1 MKKIFFDV
9 GANLGTSSIG
19 IAVSDPDTSVYA
31 FEPTPELILYLKTKT
46 MDLKNY
52 NVVGKAV
59 SDYEGIATFN
69 VSGLGDWG
77 CSSLL
82 EFSDKSKTE
91 WPGRI
96 DFVVTKQIQVDVIRL
111 DNFIIENNID
121 VIDYFH
127 CDTQGSDLDVLY
139 GLGEKISI
147 IKEGT
152 IEAAAKQD
160 ILYKNQNTV
169 MECIEF
175 LKMNNFEVVSV
186 SSNDPDYNEANIS
199 FKNKLYF

>member
-9 GANLGTSSIG
+9 GANLGTSSIH
-19 IAVSDPDTSVYA
+19 IAISDPDTFVYA
-31 FEPTPELILYLKTKT
+31 FEPTPELILYLKKQTLN
-46 MDLKNY
+46 LKNY
-52 NVVGKAV
+52 TVVGKAV
-59 SDYEGIATFN
+59 SDYDSKAVFN
-69 VSGLGDWG
+69 VAGQSDWG

-91 WPGRI
+91 WPGRT

-186 SSNDPDYNEANIS
+186 ISNDPEFNEANIH
-199 FKNKLYF
+199 FKNKLYL

>member
-1 MKKIFFDV
+1 MKKILFDV
-9 GANLGTSSIG
+9 GANLGTSSID
-19 IAVSDPDTSVYA
+19 IARSDPDTFVYA
-31 FEPTPELILYLKTKT
+31 FEPTPELIFFLKKKT
-46 MDLKNY
+46 LGFKNY
-52 NVVGKAV
+52 TVVGKAV
-59 SDYEGIATFN
+59 SDYEGTATFN
-69 VSGLGDWG
+69 IAGQGDWG

-91 WPGRI
+91 WPGRT
-96 DFVVTKQIQVDVIRL
+96 DFVVTQQIQVDVIRL

-169 MECIEF
+169 LECVEF
-175 LKMNNFEVVSV
+175 LRMNNFEVISV
-186 SSNDPDYNEANIS
+186 SSNDPAFNEANIH
-199 FKNKLYF
+199 FKNKLYI

>member
-1 MKKIFFDV
+1 LKKIFFDV
-9 GANLGTSSIG
+9 GANFGTSSIHK
-19 IAVSDPDTSVYA
+19 AKSDPETIVYA
-31 FEPTPELILYLKTKT
+31 FEPTPELILHLKTQT
-46 MDLKNY
+46 FYLKNY

-59 SDYEGIATFN
+59 SDYEGTATFN
-69 VSGLGDWG
+69 VSGLCDWG

-91 WPGRI
+91 WPGRT
-96 DFVVTKQIQVDVIRL
+96 DFVVSKQIQVDVIRL

-152 IEAAAKQD
+152 IEAAEKQD

-169 MECIEF
+169 IECIEF

-186 SSNDPDYNEANIS
+186 SSNDPEFNEANIH
-199 FKNKLYF
+199 FKNKLYL

>member
-199 FKNKLYF
+199 FKNKLYL

>member
-1 MKKIFFDV
+1 
-9 GANLGTSSIG
+9 
-19 IAVSDPDTSVYA
+19 
-31 FEPTPELILYLKTKT
+31 
-46 MDLKNY
+46 
-52 NVVGKAV
+52 
-59 SDYEGIATFN
+59 
-69 VSGLGDWG
+69 
-77 CSSLL
+77 LL
-82 EFSDKSKTE
+82 EFSDKSKTD
-91 WPGRI
+91 WPGRT
-96 DFVVTKQIQVDVIRL
+96 DFLVTKQIQVEVIRL
-111 DNFIIENNID
+111 DNFIAKNNID
-121 VIDYFH
+121 IIDYFH

-186 SSNDPDYNEANIS
+186 SSNDPEFNEANIH
-199 FKNKLYF
+199 FKNKLYL

>member
-1 MKKIFFDV
+1 MFDV
-9 GANLGTSSIG
+9 GANLGTSSID
-19 IAVSDPDTSVYA
+19 IARSNPDTFVYA
-31 FEPTPELILYLKTKT
+31 FEPTPELIFFLKKKT
-46 MDLKNY
+46 LGFKNY
-52 NVVGKAV
+52 TVVGKAV
-59 SDYEGIATFN
+59 SDYEGTATFN
-69 VSGLGDWG
+69 IAGQGDWG

-91 WPGRI
+91 WPGRT
-96 DFVVTKQIQVDVIRL
+96 DFVVTQQIQVDVIRL

-169 MECIEF
+169 LECVEF
-175 LKMNNFEVVSV
+175 LRMNNFEVISV
-186 SSNDPDYNEANIS
+186 SSNDPAFNEANIH
-199 FKNKLYF
+199 FKNKLYI

>member
-1 MKKIFFDV
+1 MKKILFDV
-9 GANLGTSSIG
+9 GANFGTSSIG
-19 IAVSDPDTSVYA
+19 IAKSDPNTFVYA
-31 FEPTPELILYLKTKT
+31 FEPTPELILYLKSKT
-46 MDLKNY
+46 IGLKNY
-52 NVVGKAV
+52 TVVGKAV
-59 SDYEGIATFN
+59 SDYEGSATFN
-69 VSGLGDWG
+69 VAGQADWG

-82 EFSDKSKTE
+82 EFSDKSRTE
-91 WPGRI
+91 WPGRT
-96 DFVVTKQIQVDVIRL
+96 DFVVTKQIQVGVIRL
-111 DNFIIENNID
+111 DNFIIQNKID

-169 MECIEF
+169 MECVEF
-175 LKMNNFEVVSV
+175 LKMNNFEVISV
-186 SSNDPDYNEANIS
+186 SSNDPIFNEANIH
-199 FKNKLYF
+199 FKNKLYL

>member
-1 MKKIFFDV
+1 LKKIFFDV

>member
-1 MKKIFFDV
+1 
-9 GANLGTSSIG
+9 
-19 IAVSDPDTSVYA
+19 
-31 FEPTPELILYLKTKT
+31 
-46 MDLKNY
+46 
-52 NVVGKAV
+52 
-59 SDYEGIATFN
+59 
-69 VSGLGDWG
+69 
-77 CSSLL
+77 
-82 EFSDKSKTE
+82 
-91 WPGRI
+91 
-96 DFVVTKQIQVDVIRL
+96 VIRL
-111 DNFIIENNID
+111 DNFIAKNNID
-121 VIDYFH
+121 IIDYFH

-186 SSNDPDYNEANIS
+186 SSNDPEFNEANIH
-199 FKNKLYF
+199 FKNKLYL